1 MGMTHYWLKPNILIF
16 MRIQIISS
24 VESDGNNSKCDF
36 NGEKLEA
43 DFFLLYILFYNT
55 SYLYV
60 IMIYI
65 NIILIK
71 YIYQWLS
78 SRMAF

>member
-1 MGMTHYWLKPNILIF
+1 

-24 VESDGNNSKCDF
+24 VESDGYNSKCDF

-55 SYLYV
+55 SYLCHYDLHKYN
-60 IMIYI
+60 INKIY
-65 NIILIK
+65 
-71 YIYQWLS
+71 LS
-78 SRMAF
+78 MAIV